1 MPTFSQFATSEVQK
15 SALVLQFVSQYESSS
30 RKSASS
36 SELRQLQEE
45 LERISARA
53 SARVLQL
60 EQSQA
65 NLRAK
70 LSEGGNDERAVV
82 KRDRD
87 VAKLEDSPATHGI
100 SADGS
105 AVASTV

>member
-1 MPTFSQFATSEVQK
+1 MPSFAQFATNEVQK
-15 SALVLQFVSQYESSS
+15 SALVSQFVSAYELSS
-30 RKSASS
+30 RRAPSS

-65 NLRAK
+65 YLKTK
-70 LSEGGNDERAVV
+70 LGESSGSSGSDERVV
-82 KRDRD
+82 SKRDREA
-87 VAKLEDSPATHGI
+87 AKLED
-100 SADGS
+100 
-105 AVASTV
+105 